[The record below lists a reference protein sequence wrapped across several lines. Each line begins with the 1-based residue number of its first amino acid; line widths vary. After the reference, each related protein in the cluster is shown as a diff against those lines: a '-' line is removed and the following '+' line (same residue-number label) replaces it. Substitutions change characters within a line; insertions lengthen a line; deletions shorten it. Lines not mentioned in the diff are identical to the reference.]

1 MESYCAL
8 VTCVIINLISA
19 ELDTPQ
25 SRFSF
30 GLSVTFACVVAV
42 FPLVVLC
49 ILCRSDLK
57 QRATIDKFGGIYKEF
72 NTNSKRFIW
81 EPMFFLVRRVILG
94 LVMIV

>member
-25 SRFSF
+25 SRLSF
-30 GLSVTFACVVAV
+30 GLSVIFACVVAV

-57 QRATIDKFGGIYKEF
+57 
-72 NTNSKRFIW
+72 
-81 EPMFFLVRRVILG
+81 
-94 LVMIV
+94 